1 MEEIGWGVASVPMQI
16 HSYANLHAALLVY
29 LCLHYNLL
37 PHLLLS
43 EMLCEAC
50 HY

>member
-1 MEEIGWGVASVPMQI
+1 MEEIGWGAALVPMQI
-16 HSYANLHAALLVY
+16 HSSADLHAALRVY
-29 LCLHYNLL
+29 RCLYYNLL

>member
-1 MEEIGWGVASVPMQI
+1 MEGIGRGVASVLAQI
-16 HSYANLHAALLVY
+16 HSHANLHAALLVY
-29 LCLHYNLL
+29 FCLHYNLL
-37 PHLLLS
+37 PHLRFS